1 MCKQRKHRIG
11 SVTKTKV
18 AVVEGVIHLV
28 GCKWGGGGGGGLL
41 IRPWQVCTVIK

>member
-18 AVVEGVIHLV
+18 AVVEGVIDLV
-28 GCKWGGGGGGGLL
+28 GCRWGGGWGGGLL
-41 IRPWQVCTVIK
+41 TRPRHV